1 MAKALRTWMSRSS
14 KKDDPANEGEV
25 IVDINIDKNEKTK
38 IHRIYF
44 EGNEKLTARELK
56 KAMKKTNEKFSLPND
71 WKTSIMEMF
80 STKKFTTEEYENDK
94 KNIIA
99 KYNEHG
105 YRDAVLLSDSVAN
118 FNEKKVDIFL
128 KVDEG
133 EKYYLK
139 DIRFVG
145 NTQYS
150 TDYLMAVGYEAKR
163 GV

>member
-1 MAKALRTWMSRSS
+1 M
-14 KKDDPANEGEV
+14 
-25 IVDINIDKNEKTK
+25 
-38 IHRIYF
+38 
-44 EGNEKLTARELK
+44 K

-105 YRDAVLLSDSVAN
+105 YRDAVLLFDSVAN

-133 EKYYLK
+133 E
-139 DIRFVG
+139 R
-145 NTQYS
+145 YS
-150 TDYLMAVGYEAKR
+150 LR
-163 GV
+163 G